1 MAEFHA
7 LAIKIKAKREE
18 LGESREEFSFKCGL
32 TEKTVYN
39 IEHEITKPEIETVQK
54 SIYRRECSPITWSRK
69 YIIIIYF

>member
-7 LAIKIKAKREE
+7 LAIKVKAKRQE

-54 SIYRRECSPITWSRK
+54 IAAYTGDSVAQLLEVETIS
-69 YIIIIYF
+69 